1 MKNLFKFGT
10 ILFLFMALIAQQ
22 MNATVYYASPTG
34 TDAEGTSKSA
44 PGNLFEMTW
53 KLEAGDELILL
64 DGQYD
69 LSETWWIN
77 LKGTPTAHI
86 IIRADENATPILD
99 FRNQSDG
106 LGVGLQGE
114 YTHLKGITIR
124 YAAHIGIWNFGSY
137 NILECLDVYGNYDTG
152 IQNVDGGHNMII
164 NCDSHDNFDYKHLLD
179 DGSLDYGGNA
189 DGFAD
194 KWGKEPYSSNV
205 YIGCRAWNNSDDGF
219 DFWERISGEKPTV
232 VINCISYHNGP
243 ETYDMTKHPRLALDK
258 EWLNKCGE
266 TLSAY
271 KNYGNGNGFK
281 LGGMGTTHNVELYR
295 CLAVGHHNNG
305 FDQNENAGKM
315 KVINCMAYQNNFN
328 YGFFRSNPFSL
339 EIHNCISLE
348 PTGHPNNHFWTGEPN
363 NVTQSHNSWY
373 DGFSVSAS
381 DFENLDVKNLIIA
394 PRNAD
399 GSLPE
404 TQLFHLKPTA
414 THLIDEGIIY
424 PASIFEGDEIAN
436 FVDFKGAAPDLGCY
450 EYEGTDVSNNK
461 PELSLLKVSYDGL
474 KEFPYLGLFSYEG
487 TGATLEM
494 VSDGVAITNPRRQD
508 AIWTT
513 QSLVTDDCLTLENSH
528 SYIVRLTLKA
538 PSDGEYQVQLG
549 NWGTWKWHNVVYV
562 SSSDEWQVI
571 DVEFPKFDGT
581 VEGDG
586 HVVFQNGFVV
596 GTTILKSIEIL
607 ERKYPTI
614 TANDITMTYGSNV
627 PELTYSFQNTNG
639 KLSGTPK
646 LSTTAT
652 KTSPVGTY
660 PIKMEMGT
668 LTNENIVLVDGTLTI
683 TKAPLTVSVQ
693 DVTIS
698 RGEAIP
704 SFSLIYDGFR
714 NNDTEETAIIKK
726 PIIKTSAQWLS
737 PAGVYDIYVEG
748 GEIPNYE
755 LNYKS
760 GKLTILAASEDNWR
774 PVNIKRQIK
783 HPQPMTG
790 LCLWPYKA
798 DDVNDTHGKSIQL
811 EFNYFLP
818 CKVVKGCKEDGTI
831 VYDWSYFDETLS
843 DVASRG
849 HQLVARFRY
858 EYPEADDVDG
868 NPGTTA
874 VPDYIKQRPDYQE
887 TFSESMCTYYADW
900 SNAELQRFTLQF
912 YTDFAQRYSHDP
924 RLAFLE
930 VGFGHWS
937 EYHIYPTPVEYGKNF
952 PSLDFQKKF
961 LLQMNEVADG
971 LPWLVSKNA
980 ADNSP
985 IVGDGELMALPF
997 GVFEDSF
1004 MGEFQL
1010 NGGYNNCYDG
1020 LQCETRWQ
1028 KGAMGG
1034 EIGPDSKERYNLLNP
1049 EGLYGHTFEEIVPE
1063 YHITF
1068 MIDNAAPD
1076 NPHGTPERIKQ
1087 ASMATGYRFVVKK
1100 CATDGNKTLL
1110 LVRNEGIAPIYRD
1123 AFFAIGDIRSETSL
1137 IGLLPNDDLWV
1148 EIATVPRPDGED
1160 IKIVSDYI
1168 LPQQEIEFEAY
1179 MLNGD
1184 VNGDNIVN
1192 AADIVEVI
1200 NYITDKPSAIF
1211 NASAADMNNDGV
1223 INADDVT
1230 EIMNI
1235 IMTAK

>member
-1 MKNLFKFGT
+1 MKLFRT
-10 ILFLFMALIAQQ
+10 FLIVLITSIAQQ
-22 MNATVYYASPTG
+22 LDAKVYYASPTG
-34 TDAEGTSKSA
+34 TDAEGTSRSA

-69 LSETWWIN
+69 LTETWWIN

-86 IIRADENATPILD
+86 IIHADENATPILD

-124 YAAHIGIWNFGSY
+124 YAAHIGIWNFGTY
-137 NILECLDVYGNYDTG
+137 NILERLDVYGNYDTG
-152 IQNVDGGHNMII
+152 IQNCGGGHNMIK

-179 DGSLDYGGNA
+179 NGSLDYGGNA

-194 KWGKEPYSSNV
+194 KWGEEPYSSNV
-205 YIGCRAWNNSDDGF
+205 YIGCRAWSNSDDGF
-219 DFWERISGEKPTV
+219 DFWERISGEKPSV
-232 VINCISYHNGP
+232 VINCIAYHNGP
-243 ETYDMTKHPRLALDK
+243 ETYDMTNHPRVAFDK
-258 EWLNKCGE
+258 EWFDKCGE

-271 KNYGNGNGFK
+271 KNHGNGNGFK
-281 LGGMGTTHNVELYR
+281 LGGNGTKHNVELYR
-295 CLAVGHHNNG
+295 CQAVGNRSTG

-348 PTGHPNNHFWTGEPN
+348 PTGHPNNHFGTGEPN

-549 NWGTWKWHNVVYV
+549 NWGTWMWPNVVYV

-714 NNDTEETAIIKK
+714 NNDTEETAFTKK
-726 PIIKTSAQWLS
+726 PIVQTAAQEKAL
-737 PAGVYDIYVEG
+737 PGVYEITVAD
-748 GEIPNYE
+748 GEANNYTI
-755 LNYKS
+755 NYQP
-760 GKLTILAASEDNWR
+760 GKLTILPAAGENWR
-774 PVNIKRQIK
+774 NVALRRQIT

-790 LCLWPYKA
+790 LVLRPYKA
-798 DDVNDTHGKSIQL
+798 EELHNTYGQSIQL
-811 EFNYFLP
+811 EYDYYLP
-818 CKVVKGCKEDGTI
+818 CDIVKGCKEDGTLI
-831 VYDWSYFDETLS
+831 YDWSLFDAALN

-849 HQLVARFRY
+849 HQLVPRFRY
-858 EYPEADDVDG
+858 VW
-868 NPGTTA
+868 PGSGPTT
-874 VPDYIKQRPDYQE
+874 VPDYIKQLPDYHE
-887 TFSESMCTYYADW
+887 TFSDVDGEGPTYYADW
-900 SNAELQRFTLQF
+900 SNPELQRFTLQF
-912 YTDFAQRYSHDP
+912 YTDFFKRYAHDP
-924 RLAFLE
+924 RLAFLQ
-930 VGFGHWS
+930 VGFGHWA
-937 EYHIYPTPVEYGKNF
+937 EYHIFPTPVKYGKNF
-952 PSLDFQKKF
+952 PSLEYQKKF
-961 LLQMNEVADG
+961 LLHMSEVSDG
-971 LPWLVSKNA
+971 LPWLISKNA
-980 ADNSP
+980 GDNSP
-985 IVGDGELMALPF
+985 VPDDDELLALRF
-997 GVFEDSF
+997 GLFEDSF
-1004 MGEFQL
+1004 MGEFFL
-1010 NGGYNNCYDG
+1010 NGGYKVAWNG
-1020 LQCETRWQ
+1020 LGGQNRWQ
-1028 KGAMGG
+1028 IGAIGG
-1034 EIGPDSKERYNLLNP
+1034 EVGPGYEECFNFLNP
-1049 EGLYGHTFEEIVPE
+1049 EGLYGHFYEEVASK
-1063 YHITF
+1063 YHVTF
-1068 MIDNAAPD
+1068 MGGNCAPD
-1076 NPHGTPERIKQ
+1076 NLNGTPERIKQ

-1123 AFFAIGDIRSETSL
+1123 AFFAIGDVRSETSL
-1137 IGLLPNDDLWV
+1137 MGLLPNEELWV

-1168 LPQQEIEFEAY
+1168 LPQQEIEFDAY
-1179 MLNGD
+1179 LLNGD

>member
-1 MKNLFKFGT
+1 MKLFRT
-10 ILFLFMALIAQQ
+10 FLIVLITSIAQQ
-22 MNATVYYASPTG
+22 LDAKVYYASPTG
-34 TDAEGTSKSA
+34 TDAEGTSRSA

-69 LSETWWIN
+69 LTETWWIN

-86 IIRADENATPILD
+86 IIHADENATPILD

-124 YAAHIGIWNFGSY
+124 YAAHIGIWNFGTY
-137 NILECLDVYGNYDTG
+137 NILERLDVYGNYDTG
-152 IQNVDGGHNMII
+152 IQNCGGGHNMIK

-179 DGSLDYGGNA
+179 NGSLDYGGNA

-194 KWGKEPYSSNV
+194 KWGEEPYSSNV
-205 YIGCRAWNNSDDGF
+205 YIGCRAWSNSDDGF
-219 DFWERISGEKPTV
+219 DFWERISGEKPSV
-232 VINCISYHNGP
+232 VINCIAYHNGP
-243 ETYDMTKHPRLALDK
+243 ETYDMTNHPRVAFDK
-258 EWLNKCGE
+258 EWFDKCGE

-271 KNYGNGNGFK
+271 KNHGNGNGFK
-281 LGGMGTTHNVELYR
+281 LGGNGTKHNVELYR
-295 CLAVGHHNNG
+295 CQAVGNRSTG
-305 FDQNENAGKM
+305 FDQNDNAGKM
-315 KVINCMAYQNNFN
+315 KIINCMSFQNGYN
-328 YGFFRSNPFSL
+328 YGFYRENPFSL
-339 EIHNCISLE
+339 DIHNCISLE
-348 PTGHPNNHFWTGEPN
+348 PTWDPNNHFWTGEPN
-363 NVTQSHNSWY
+363 NVTQSHNSWN

-381 DFENLDVKNLIIA
+381 DFESLDVENLIIA

-404 TQLFHLKPTA
+404 TPLFQLKSTA
-414 THLIDEGIIY
+414 SDLIDKGIVY
-424 PASIFEGDEIAN
+424 PAMNFEGDEITN
-436 FVDFKGAAPDLGCY
+436 YVDYNGTAPDLGCY
-450 EYEGTDVSNNK
+450 EYT
-461 PELSLLKVSYDGL
+461 PTKVSY
-474 KEFPYLGLFSYEG
+474 
-487 TGATLEM
+487 TL
-494 VSDGVAITNPRRQD
+494 
-508 AIWTT
+508 
-513 QSLVTDDCLTLENSH
+513 SL
-528 SYIVRLTLKA
+528 
-538 PSDGEYQVQLG
+538 
-549 NWGTWKWHNVVYV
+549 
-562 SSSDEWQVI
+562 DET
-571 DVEFPKFDGT
+571 FAS
-581 VEGDG
+581 
-586 HVVFQNGFVV
+586 
-596 GTTILKSIEIL
+596 GTTIDRDIITLTFGEAGGPDFLPAMENPIDDTFVFYTQGNGINGHQEKGTFYFFTPTKNGLLTIGIRHNKNKMLYIEEDGIVMPDFNGIICSEEEAL
-607 ERKYPTI
+607 SYALSFQVKAGSTYKVYGAGTKLGFYGFVFDTDCI
-614 TANDITMTYGSNV
+614 TVKADDVTMTYGD
-627 PELTYSFQNTNG
+627 EI
-639 KLSGTPK
+639 PK
-646 LSTTAT
+646 LSYTQINGNVTGIPKITTTAR
-652 KTSPVGTY
+652 KYSPVGTY
-660 PIKMEMGT
+660 PIIVEKGSVQE
-668 LTNENIVLVDGTLTI
+668 ENVFYSSGTLTI
-683 TKAPLTVSVQ
+683 IPAPLSVVVN
-693 DVTIS
+693 DETIT

-704 SFSLIYDGFR
+704 PFTLTYDGWR
-714 NNDTEETAIIKK
+714 NNDTEETALKKK
-726 PIIKTSAQWLS
+726 PTIKTSAYRLS
-737 PAGVYDIYVEG
+737 PAGVYDIFVEG
-748 GEIPNYE
+748 GEAPNYAF
-755 LNYKS
+755 NYQS
-760 GKLTILAASEDNWR
+760 GRLTILPASGDKWLD
-774 PVNIKRQIK
+774 VGIKRKIT
-783 HPQPMTG
+783 HTQPMTG
-790 LCLWPYKA
+790 LCLWPWKA

-831 VYDWSYFDETLS
+831 IYDWSYFDETLC

-858 EYPEADDVDG
+858 EYPEANDVDG
-868 NPGTTA
+868 KPGTTA
-874 VPDYIKQRPDYQE
+874 VPDYIKKLPDYNE
-887 TFSESMCTYYADW
+887 TYSEIHTTYYADW
-900 SNAELQRFTLQF
+900 SNSELQRFTLQF
-912 YTDFAQRYSHDP
+912 YTDFCQRYAHDP

-937 EYHIYPTPVEYGKNF
+937 EYHINAEPKYGKNF
-952 PSLDFQKKF
+952 PSLEYQKKF
-961 LLQMNEVADG
+961 LLHMNEVADG

-985 IVGDGELMALPF
+985 IVGNEELIALPF

-1010 NGGYNNCYDG
+1010 NGGYKSCYDG
-1020 LQCETRWQ
+1020 LKCEVRWQ
-1028 KGAMGG
+1028 TGVYGG
-1034 EIGPDSKERYNLLNP
+1034 EIGPDYKERYNLLNP

-1110 LVRNEGIAPIYRD
+1110 LVGNEGIAPIYRD
-1123 AFFAIGDIRSETSL
+1123 AFFAIGDVRSETSL
-1137 IGLLPNDDLWV
+1137 MGLLPNEELWV

-1168 LPQQEIEFEAY
+1168 LPQQEIEFDAY
-1179 MLNGD
+1179 LLNGD

>member
-1 MKNLFKFGT
+1 MKLFRT
-10 ILFLFMALIAQQ
+10 FLIVLITSIAQQ
-22 MNATVYYASPTG
+22 LDAKVYYASPTG

-69 LSETWWIN
+69 LTESWWIN
-77 LKGTPTAHI
+77 LKGTPTAPI
-86 IIRADENATPILD
+86 IIRADENATPIID
-99 FRNQSDG
+99 FRNQTSG

-124 YAAHIGIWNFGSY
+124 YAEHIGIWNFGAH
-137 NILECLDVYGNYDTG
+137 NILERLDVYGNYDTG
-152 IQNVDGGHNMII
+152 IQNWGGGHNMII

-179 DGSLDYGGNA
+179 NGSLDYGGNA

-194 KWGKEPYSSNV
+194 KWGDEPYSSNV

-232 VINCISYHNGP
+232 VINCIAYNNGP

-271 KNYGNGNGFK
+271 KNHGNGNGFK
-281 LGGMGTTHNVELYR
+281 LGGNGTKHNVEIYR
-295 CLAVGHHNNG
+295 CLAVGNRSNG

-348 PTGHPNNHFWTGEPN
+348 PTGHPNNHFGTGEPN
-363 NVTQSHNSWY
+363 NVTQSHNSWN

-450 EYEGTDVSNNK
+450 EFEGTDVSNNK

-549 NWGTWKWHNVVYV
+549 NWGTWMWPNVVYV

-627 PELTYSFQNTNG
+627 PELTYSFQNING

-704 SFSLIYDGFR
+704 SFFLIYDGFR
-714 NNDTEETAIIKK
+714 NNDTEETAFTKK
-726 PIIKTSAQWLS
+726 PIVQTAAQEKAL
-737 PAGVYDIYVEG
+737 PGVY
-748 GEIPNYE
+748 EITVADGKANNYTI
-755 LNYKS
+755 NYQP
-760 GKLTILAASEDNWR
+760 GKLTILPAGENWR
-774 PVNIKRQIK
+774 NVALRRQIT

-790 LCLWPYKA
+790 LVLRPYKA
-798 DDVNDTHGKSIQL
+798 EELHNTYGQSIQL
-811 EFNYFLP
+811 EYDYYLP
-818 CKVVKGCKEDGTI
+818 CDIVKGCKEDGTLI
-831 VYDWSYFDETLS
+831 YDWSFFDTALN

-849 HQLVARFRY
+849 HQLVPRFRY
-858 EYPEADDVDG
+858 VW
-868 NPGTTA
+868 PGSGPTT
-874 VPDYIKQRPDYQE
+874 VPDYIKQLPDYHE
-887 TFSESMCTYYADW
+887 TFSDVDREGPTYYPDW
-900 SNAELQRFTLQF
+900 SNPELQRFTLQF
-912 YTDFAQRYSHDP
+912 YTDFFKRYAHDP
-924 RLAFLE
+924 RLAFLQ
-930 VGFGHWS
+930 VGFGHWA

-952 PSLDFQKKF
+952 PSLEYQKKF
-961 LLQMNEVADG
+961 LLHMSEVSDG
-971 LPWLVSKNA
+971 LPWLISKNA
-980 ADNSP
+980 GDNSP
-985 IVGDGELMALPF
+985 VPDDDELLALRL
-997 GVFEDSF
+997 GLFEDSF
-1004 MGEFQL
+1004 MGEYFL
-1010 NGGYNNCYDG
+1010 NGGYKVAWNG
-1020 LQCETRWQ
+1020 LGGQNRWEI
-1028 KGAMGG
+1028 GAVGG
-1034 EIGPDSKERYNLLNP
+1034 EVGPSYEECYNFINP
-1049 EGLYGHTFEEIVPE
+1049 EGLYGHFFEDVASK
-1063 YHITF
+1063 YHVTF
-1068 MIDNAAPD
+1068 MGGNCAPD
-1076 NPHGTPERIKQ
+1076 NPNGTPERIKQ

-1123 AFFAIGDIRSETSL
+1123 AFFAIGDVRSETSL
-1137 IGLLPNDDLWV
+1137 MGLLPNEELWV

-1179 MLNGD
+1179 LLNGD
-1184 VNGDNIVN
+1184 VNGNNIVN

-1223 INADDVT
+1223 INTDDVT

-1235 IMTAK
+1235 IMTTK